1 MQASLKTSL
10 GFFFCGHALYVAT
23 DVNGSQITTVVFC
36 LCLHSRRQLGIVS
49 FVYKHKFNWDDTELL
64 TESD

>member
-10 GFFFCGHALYVAT
+10 GFFFYGYALYVAT
-23 DVNGSQITTVVFC
+23 DVNGSQIITVAFC

-64 TESD
+64 KESD